1 MKRIGAYRRGS
12 TMGFSSISLRP
23 IEELFAGYGWKVTL
37 ESASLPD
44 GRTKTAL
51 RVKRADSVH
60 LIAIT
65 ERGTILV
72 VREFRPFYNAYI
84 WALPG
89 GRADKDEANI
99 KDAAQRELREETG
112 YRADSIE
119 FLWEAHLSETF
130 ISTSN
135 IFLAKELTSDPLPQ
149 ENDELIEVHELPI
162 EEALEKI
169 LQSPKVHLTSAYAL
183 LRYLRER
190 K

>member
-1 MKRIGAYRRGS
+1 MTLRVQWIFLLHP
-12 TMGFSSISLRP
+12 FSP

-37 ESASLPD
+37 ETASLPD
-44 GRTKTAL
+44 GRTKKAL
-51 RVKRADSVH
+51 RVKRSDTVH

-65 ERGTILV
+65 DQGTILV

-84 WALPG
+84 WGLPG
-89 GRADKDEANI
+89 GRSDKEEGDM

-112 YRADSIE
+112 YRAESIE
-119 FLWEAHLSETF
+119 LLWDVHLSETF
-130 ISTSN
+130 ISSSH
-135 IFLAKELTSDPLPQ
+135 IFLMQGLTPDPLPQ

-162 EEALEKI
+162 EEALDKI

-183 LRYLRER
+183 MRYLRER